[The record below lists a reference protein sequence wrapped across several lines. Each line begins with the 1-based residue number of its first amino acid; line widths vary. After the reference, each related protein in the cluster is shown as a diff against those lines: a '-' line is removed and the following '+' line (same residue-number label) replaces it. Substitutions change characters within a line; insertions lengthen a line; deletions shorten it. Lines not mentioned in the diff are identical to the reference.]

1 MKILIQQET
10 LAKNIQELKRVV
22 PSKPQLPILQSIL
35 FSVNDEIILSATDL
49 YTGIRTKVLGKIE
62 ELGQIAIPAQLLGE
76 VVSLLPKGEVTLE
89 TQEKGVT
96 VSAGKTKVVIQC
108 SETQDFPE
116 FPEKKG
122 QVFTLQAQEF
132 EKIISFVPMA
142 VAKDDLRPVLTALLF
157 DGEDKLKV
165 AATDGFRLS
174 LVYLENLEIPFKK
187 LLIPAKS
194 LLEVQ
199 RLLERNKAKEVT
211 LTISEE
217 EKQIFCSLADTDLAI
232 RLIDGEF
239 PPYQKI
245 LANSFTHT
253 AFVDTQ
259 KLIAAIKGALVFAK
273 ESSNIVKI
281 IFNNNEISI
290 EATSPSL
297 GKHQSC
303 IECEK
308 NIQDEIKVSFNALYL
323 LDFLNNAKSDRVE
336 ININE
341 SLQPVLFR
349 EEKNTQS
356 VYVVM
361 PFRSTEA

>member
-10 LAKNIQELKRVV
+10 LVKNIQELKRVV

-35 FSVNDEIILSATDL
+35 FSAEERIILSATDL
-49 YTGIRTKVLGKIE
+49 YTGIRTQIAGKIE
-62 ELGQIAIPAQLLGE
+62 EKGQIAVPALLLNE
-76 VVSLLPKGEVTLE
+76 VVSLLPKGEISIE
-89 TQEKGVT
+89 TKDKGIR
-96 VSAGKTKVVIQC
+96 VSSGKTEVVIQC

-122 QVFTLQAQEF
+122 QTFTLKAQDF
-132 EKIISFVPMA
+132 EKIISFVPIA

-157 DGEDKLKV
+157 DGEEKLKV

-199 RLLERNKAKEVT
+199 RLMDRNKAQEVV

-217 EKQIFCSLADTDLAI
+217 EKQIFCSLAETDLAI

-245 LANSFTHT
+245 LASSFEHT
-253 AFVDTQ
+253 VLVDAQ
-259 KLIAAIKGALVFAK
+259 KLISAIKGALVFAK

-281 IFNNNEISI
+281 TFGGAEILI

-297 GKHQSC
+297 GKHQSS
-303 IECEK
+303 IECAK
-308 NIQDEIKVSFNALYL
+308 NNKEEIKVAFNALYL
-323 LDFLNNAKSDRVE
+323 LDFLNIIKTDRVE

-341 SLQPVLFR
+341 SLQPVLLR

-356 VYVVM
+356 IYVVM
-361 PFRSTEA
+361 PFRSTGE